1 MKNAKTWL
9 LILCISIFV
18 SLFLGRYGLSINET
32 FSAICFQG
40 DRIANSLLYNIRLP
54 RILLVCLC
62 GGALSIAGMVF
73 QTIFKNSLASPDIIG
88 TTSGCSLGAILGI
101 LFLNDVLMI
110 ELSSFIGGLLSLFLV
125 YFLTRRSKGNEI
137 VNLLISGIIVQAIFT
152 SLIMAFKIVADPYQQ
167 LPSIEYWL
175 MGGFADASWSNL
187 LICFVLILIS
197 VFILYRLRW
206 SIQIIGFG
214 QEANTL
220 GVDVKK
226 IRNRALIFSI
236 LLVSSVVSVA
246 GPVSWVGL
254 LVPHMIR
261 LWTNQPISKN
271 YVLTLLVGAVF
282 VLWCDNIARCLFTIE
297 LPISIVTSFFG
308 ALYLA
313 IIFRRGKKVI

>member
-32 FSAICFQG
+32 FSALCFQG

-101 LFLNDVLMI
+101 LFLSDVLMI
-110 ELSSFIGGLLSLFLV
+110 ELSSFVWGLLSLFLV

-152 SLIMAFKIVADPYQQ
+152 SLIMSFKIVADPYQQ

-197 VFILYRLRW
+197 VFVLYRLRW
-206 SIQIIGFG
+206 SIQVIGFG
-214 QEANTL
+214 QEANIL

-226 IRNRALIFSI
+226 MA
-236 LLVSSVVSVA
+236 
-246 GPVSWVGL
+246 
-254 LVPHMIR
+254 
-261 LWTNQPISKN
+261 
-271 YVLTLLVGAVF
+271 
-282 VLWCDNIARCLFTIE
+282 
-297 LPISIVTSFFG
+297 
-308 ALYLA
+308 
-313 IIFRRGKKVI
+313 

>member
-1 MKNAKTWL
+1 M
-9 LILCISIFV
+9 
-18 SLFLGRYGLSINET
+18 
-32 FSAICFQG
+32 
-40 DRIANSLLYNIRLP
+40 
-54 RILLVCLC
+54 
-62 GGALSIAGMVF
+62 
-73 QTIFKNSLASPDIIG
+73 
-88 TTSGCSLGAILGI
+88 
-101 LFLNDVLMI
+101 
-110 ELSSFIGGLLSLFLV
+110 FLV

-197 VFILYRLRW
+197 VFVLYRLRW